1 MPGTLCQERKGL
13 QPKAVS
19 DRLVSPNGFAVGLS
33 CLELLLLLW
42 GAEARG
48 GCTSQGWEEK
58 QSHQA
63 VMRGG
68 GVSLDKACLYCST
81 TTTKVKK
88 PSLLPQ
94 CWSAGFYSEG
104 CNSLIFNQRWGGS
117 KIAVEVS
124 RFFYLFYCN
133 NETQCENHELSLSM
147 YQHVIEL
154 NQSTYGKYYKSAIML
169 WYNRVI

>member
-1 MPGTLCQERKGL
+1 MLGTLCQKRKGL

-42 GAEARG
+42 GLGLGEGRG
-48 GCTSQGWEEK
+48 HSSQGWEEK

-63 VMRGG
+63 VVRGG

-81 TTTKVKK
+81 TKRTTTTAKVKK

-94 CWSAGFYSEG
+94 CWSVGFYSEG

-117 KIAVEVS
+117 KIPVEVS
-124 RFFYLFYCN
+124 RGLFF
-133 NETQCENHELSLSM
+133 
-147 YQHVIEL
+147 I
-154 NQSTYGKYYKSAIML
+154 AIMKHSVRTMNYHFL
-169 WYNRVI
+169 CITMLETWIGQHMGNITNLP

>member
-1 MPGTLCQERKGL
+1 MALQWDWAVWSFCCSCGGL
-13 QPKAVS
+13 
-19 DRLVSPNGFAVGLS
+19 RLGEG
-33 CLELLLLLW
+33 
-42 GAEARG
+42 R

-68 GVSLDKACLYCST
+68 GVSLDKACLYCSTTKRTT

-117 KIAVEVS
+117 KITVEVS

-133 NETQCENHELSLSM
+133 NETQCENHKLSLSM